1 MASLDTSDHV
11 FRLALNSSVEW
22 LHCAVGQLN
31 PSVAARFEE
40 AKNKTERE
48 GRTVEEFHD
57 AVLREVAD
65 PTLTPLY
72 RLGVAFDETVD
83 AEWPRDANG
92 WKWEFDEVE
101 SDEFP
106 ASRAIF
112 DEIARLSEGS
122 TIG

>member
-1 MASLDTSDHV
+1 MASLDTSDRV
-11 FRLALNSSVEW
+11 FRLALDSSMEW

-83 AEWPRDANG
+83 AEWPRDIRG
-92 WKWEFDEVE
+92 LKFSLYEVE
-101 SDEFP
+101 SAEFP
-106 ASRAIF
+106 TSRAIF

-122 TIG
+122 TVG